1 VIVSEATTSVQRSF
15 RLTATTSALLDELA
29 ETSRETRNSIVE
41 RLLAEGLRTEQH
53 PLIVFRT
60 GAAGRREPALA
71 GSRLL
76 VRQVAS
82 QWRAA
87 DGDAAQVAEYLEV
100 PPAWVR
106 AAVSYYA
113 DFRDEI
119 DADAAWA
126 ERLEA
131 DLLARWEREQ
141 AALA

>member
-1 VIVSEATTSVQRSF
+1 MSETTTSVQRSF
-15 RLTATTSALLDELA
+15 RLTVTTSALLDDLA
-29 ETSRETRNSIVE
+29 ETSSETRNSLVE

-76 VRQVAS
+76 VRQVVA
-82 QWRAA
+82 QLRAA
-87 DGDAAQVAEYLEV
+87 DGDVAEVAAYLEV

-106 AAVSYYA
+106 ATVSYYA
-113 DFRDEI
+113 DFTGEI
-119 DADAAWA
+119 EADAAWA
-126 ERLEA
+126 KRLEA
-131 DLLARWEREQ
+131 DHLARWEREQ